1 MDTRA
6 VLRKINIEMAIV
18 VIEKKKKKEKEKKL
32 VVKS

>member
-18 VIEKKKKKEKEKKL
+18 MIEKKKKKKKR
-32 VVKS
+32 KN